1 MSTCSEESVL
11 IRQIK
16 SWRNFADSKL
26 DTEKDRKEFKDML
39 NGYYRYSMVIIN
51 SQCEAFPSKP
61 LIMALLLSQ
70 HNKIVQ
76 LLMNKTPKN

>member
-1 MSTCSEESVL
+1 MSICSEESVL

-39 NGYYRYSMVIIN
+39 NGYYKYAMVIIN
-51 SQCEAFPSKP
+51 SQCESFPSKP
-61 LIMALLLSQ
+61 LIMILLLSLYK
-70 HNKIVQ
+70 KIMQ
-76 LLMNKTPKN
+76 RLMDKT

>member
-1 MSTCSEESVL
+1 MSIYSEESVL

-39 NGYYRYSMVIIN
+39 NGYYKYAMVLIN
-51 SQCEAFPSKP
+51 SQCESFPSKP
-61 LIMALLLSQ
+61 LIMTLLLFQ
-70 HNKIVQ
+70 YRRIMKR
-76 LLMNKTPKN
+76 LMDKA

>member
-1 MSTCSEESVL
+1 MSICSEEDIL

-39 NGYYRYSMVIIN
+39 NGYYKYAMVIIN
-51 SQCEAFPSKP
+51 SQCESFPSKP
-61 LIMALLLSQ
+61 LIMILLLSLYK
-70 HNKIVQ
+70 KIMQ
-76 LLMNKTPKN
+76 RLLDKT

>member
-1 MSTCSEESVL
+1 MSICSEESIL

-39 NGYYRYSMVIIN
+39 NGYYKYAMVIIN
-51 SQCEAFPSKP
+51 SQCESFPSKP
-61 LIMALLLSQ
+61 LIMILLLSLYK
-70 HNKIVQ
+70 KIMQ
-76 LLMNKTPKN
+76 RLLDKT